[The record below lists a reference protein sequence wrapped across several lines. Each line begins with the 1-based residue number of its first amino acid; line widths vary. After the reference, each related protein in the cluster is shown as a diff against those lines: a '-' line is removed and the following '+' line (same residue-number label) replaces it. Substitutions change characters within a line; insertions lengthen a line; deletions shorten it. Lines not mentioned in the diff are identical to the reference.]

1 MQCSFKIILGK
12 YLIMF
17 WIIIQRE
24 KIENSILDF
33 EEYIWI
39 FTISL
44 LIIIIF
50 FNFNLHFRILIDA
63 FISYLS
69 EGG

>member
-1 MQCSFKIILGK
+1 
-12 YLIMF
+12 MF